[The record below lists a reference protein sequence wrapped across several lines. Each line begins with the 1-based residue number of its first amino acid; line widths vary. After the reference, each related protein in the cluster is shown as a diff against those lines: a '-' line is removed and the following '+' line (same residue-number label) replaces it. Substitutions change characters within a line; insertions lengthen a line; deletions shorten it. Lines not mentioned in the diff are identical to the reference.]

1 MLKLGNSTYND
12 LTMIQSHKKIQIYY
26 YFEKAFELYLKKD
39 INFVHALQ
47 TRKDINFVNALK

>member
-1 MLKLGNSTYND
+1 MGNSTYND

-47 TRKDINFVNALK
+47 TRKDINFVHALK

>member
-1 MLKLGNSTYND
+1 MGNLTYND
-12 LTMIQSHKKIQIYY
+12 FIMIQDYKKIQIYY

-47 TRKDINFVNALK
+47 TRKDINFVHALK